1 MRGLILAAEFLVA
14 ATTAS
19 WAFGGAPGGF
29 NPGTGVGN
37 VMDSVSPFCGF
48 GLAAPDCGPASYPPP
63 AGRKH
68 KIVRSGSR

>member
-1 MRGLILAAEFLVA
+1 MKSLILAAAFFAA

-29 NPGTGVGN
+29 NPGTGVAN
-37 VMDSVSPFCGF
+37 VMDSVSSSCGF
-48 GLAAPDCGPASYPPP
+48 GLAAPDCGPASYAP
-63 AGRKH
+63 AASRKH